1 MPDNGSKPLIGISS
15 CLLGNNVRYDGGH
28 KLDNWLKDTLG
39 AYVDYVIA
47 CPEAESGLG
56 IPREAMRLVGSKD
69 LYLVQTQKTAIDHTP
84 RLTQFS
90 LAKVEELLEH
100 KLCGFVLKSKSP
112 SCGMERV
119 KIYPSAGGVAA
130 KNGQGVFAKVLMQ
143 ACPLLPIEEEGRLH
157 DPDLRENFIERIF
170 TMQRWQKLLADKIST
185 GKLIDFHSRHKLLLM
200 AHSVAHYRTMGKLVA
215 TATKDNLPLVL
226 RDYHEHLMTAM
237 AKAATPSK
245 HQNVLLHIL
254 GYFKQDLDSQE
265 KAEAIE
271 LINQYKQGLLPLIV
285 PITLFNHFVRK
296 YDKSY
301 LAIQYYLAPHP
312 LELKLRNHC

>member
-1 MPDNGSKPLIGISS
+1 MSDLGSKPLIGISS

-28 KLDNWLKDTLG
+28 KLDTWLKDTLG

-56 IPREAMRLVGSKD
+56 IPREAMRLVGSKET
-69 LYLVQTQKTAIDHTP
+69 YRVQTQKTGIDHSS
-84 RLTQFS
+84 RLTLFS
-90 LAKVEELLEH
+90 LTKVEEMLE
-100 KLCGFVLKSKSP
+100 KGLCGYVLKSKSP

-119 KIYPSAGGVAA
+119 KIYPAAGGVAA
-130 KNGQGVFAKVLMQ
+130 KNGQGIFAKVLMQ
-143 ACPLLPIEEEGRLH
+143 ANPLLPIEEEGRLH

-170 TMQRWQKLLADKIST
+170 TMQRWQMLNSTKVTT
-185 GKLIDFHSRHKLLLM
+185 GKLIDFHTRHKLLLM
-200 AHSVAHYRTMGKLVA
+200 AHSVVHYRNMGKLVA
-215 TATKDNLPLVL
+215 SATKENLPLVL
-226 RDYHEHLMTAM
+226 RDYFESLMTAM

-271 LINQYKQGLLPLIV
+271 LIELYKQGLLPLIV
-285 PITLFNHFVRK
+285 PVTLFNHFVRK
-296 YDKSY
+296 YHKEY
-301 LAIQYYLAPHP
+301 LATQHYLAPHP